1 MNKWIQFAALSL
13 VLGAATHPVKAAPAP
28 APSQPD
34 TITLLQAKAWYGQP
48 DIYLDGKGGN
58 FWLFTLR
65 NGRRLMIEVAPQ
77 DKPVKRQVL
86 PWSWQ
91 PAPGGHVL
99 KRGERT
105 LTFVPAP
112 PRSAPPRLMLP
123 VPDRYHPGVKL
134 LARAGQE

>member
-1 MNKWIQFAALSL
+1 MKTFTRLAALLLLVSL
-13 VLGAATHPVKAAPAP
+13 MGSLLAAPNQSP
-28 APSQPD
+28 TSPD
-34 TITLLQAKAWYGQP
+34 TITLLQAEAQYGQP
-48 DIYLDGKGGN
+48 DSIYLDGKGGS

-77 DKPVKRQVL
+77 DKPVKRQLL

-112 PRSAPPRLMLP
+112 RRSAPPRPMLP
-123 VPDRYHPGVKL
+123 VPDHYHPGVKL
-134 LARAGQE
+134 LARSAQK